1 MTCFEPTSEK
11 DPGAPQYY
19 RMLRTATMQ
28 ELVEKVAA
36 DLDKDPRHV
45 RLWIMVNRQN
55 KTIRPDQPVMDLRPT
70 VEDTFSRAAAHRD
83 QSLRVWAEIAEDI
96 DAEGEA
102 IWPTYQGQSNG
113 VVVKNDLILLFLKCF
128 DAESQ
133 TLKGIGHTYI
143 SKEKKVEELLP
154 VIMKKMGWGEKLASD
169 EKIQLWEVGDVSNLA
184 YRVHAN
190 ITIAGNQTEYDRGPQ
205 SETNAQS
212 R

>member
-11 DPGAPQYY
+11 DPGAPQFY

-36 DLDKDPRHV
+36 DLEKDPRHV

-83 QSLRVWAEIAEDI
+83 QSLRVWAEVAEDI
-96 DAEGEA
+96 DADGEA
-102 IWPTYQGQSNG
+102 VWPTYQGQSNG
-113 VVVKNDLILLFLKCF
+113 VIVKNDLILLFLKCF

-154 VIMKKMGWGEKLASD
+154 VIMKKMGWEKLASD
-169 EKIQLWEVGDVSNLA
+169 EKIQLWEVGGVSSLA
-184 YRVHAN
+184 TWDAC
-190 ITIAGNQTEYDRGPQ
+190 
-205 SETNAQS
+205 
-212 R
+212 